1 MPSSR
6 VQRLSSF
13 VADQIAA
20 GEVVERPASIVKELV
35 ENSLDADAT
44 NIEVRSVAGGVESL
58 WVRDNGTGIHH
69 DDLALAVERHATSK
83 IQQAEDLMGVGSLG
97 FRGEALASV
106 ASVSRFKISSAQPD
120 TDSGWYLESHGGRQ
134 IGAGPI
140 AHNQGTSVEV
150 WDLFYNTPARRKF
163 LKAERTENQQIDQ
176 TLRRLSLAHMD
187 VGFSLVQSRQQPS
200 GHAPGGNEPKRLR
213 LSAGDPEARLAQVLS
228 PSFVEQSI
236 FIDES
241 TEDYRLFGWVG
252 LPQHNRRYMDQQF
265 FYVNGRSIRDKLV
278 GHAIRQAYSDVM
290 FHGRHAVYVLFLQL
304 PSDLVDVNVHPTKH
318 EVRFRDARRVH
329 DFIFG
334 SLNRSLRAVR
344 PGGGEIEAPVTPASN
359 INPVSVQ
366 ASLGLA
372 HSRPSGNTELPGGFA
387 QAVHQQQVSES
398 APRWDT
404 ASTATES
411 QSAAGEHPLGYAI
424 AQLQGIY
431 ILAQNAAGLV
441 IVDMHAAH
449 ERIVYEKM
457 KAQREAG
464 AVARQRLLVPLTFDV
479 SESDA
484 QHVEDL
490 AEQLEAS
497 GLVIE
502 RLGLNSVVVREVPVL
517 LAKANLQQMITDLL
531 AEMAEFGTADG
542 VNRQGLD
549 LLGNIACRGS
559 VRANRQLTIPE
570 MNALL
575 RDMET
580 TENAGL
586 CNHGRP
592 TYVQR
597 SLAELDRLFLRGQ

>member
-1 MPSSR
+1 
-6 VQRLSSF
+6 
-13 VADQIAA
+13 
-20 GEVVERPASIVKELV
+20 
-35 ENSLDADAT
+35 
-44 NIEVRSVAGGVESL
+44 
-58 WVRDNGTGIHH
+58 
-69 DDLALAVERHATSK
+69 
-83 IQQAEDLMGVGSLG
+83 
-97 FRGEALASV
+97 
-106 ASVSRFKISSAQPD
+106 
-120 TDSGWYLESHGGRQ
+120 
-134 IGAGPI
+134 
-140 AHNQGTSVEV
+140 
-150 WDLFYNTPARRKF
+150 NTPARRKF

-176 TLRRLSLAHMD
+176 ILRRLSLAHMD

-265 FYVNGRSIRDKLV
+265 FYVNGRSIRDKLI

-359 INPVSVQ
+359 INPISVQ

-398 APRWDT
+398 APHWDT
-404 ASTATES
+404 ASTTTET
-411 QSAAGEHPLGYAI
+411 QSTADEHPLGYAI

-497 GLVIE
+497 GVVIE

-542 VNRQGLD
+542 VNRHGLD

-575 RDMET
+575 REMET